1 MRDKYTFKQVDDERT
16 SVTAICIFHLNCGH
30 YQLKPIRKF
39 MLPPIMTAFQGEF
52 LVFLSYLNRLL
63 FKN

>member
-30 YQLKPIRKF
+30 YQLKPTPTSSIS
-39 MLPPIMTAFQGEF
+39 TAPASAILAFKSVQWQG
-52 LVFLSYLNRLL
+52 
-63 FKN
+63 

>member
-30 YQLKPIRKF
+30 YQLKPIREF
-39 MLPPIMTAFQGEF
+39 MLTPIMTVFQGEF